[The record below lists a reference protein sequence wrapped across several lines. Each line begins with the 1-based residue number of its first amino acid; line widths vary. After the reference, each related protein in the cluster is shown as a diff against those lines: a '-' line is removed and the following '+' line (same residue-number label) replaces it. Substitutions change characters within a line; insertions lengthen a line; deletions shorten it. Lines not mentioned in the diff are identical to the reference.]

1 MSDGAAPLHSRSHP
15 PHRTQTARRFL
26 PLLLWALLAALAAE
40 VVAHA
45 RYRAD
50 LSAFL
55 PRSPTPMQQLLVQQI
70 SNGPA
75 SHLILIGIDGADPT
89 IRARL
94 SDSLARQLAHEPE
107 FVAVTN
113 GAGNAAEPTR
123 RFAFEHRYVL
133 SPTVTAERF
142 SVAGLHA
149 AIADSLSL
157 LASPAG
163 LLMRGLFQND
173 PTGETF
179 QIIDKLDQ
187 DTPPHQSS
195 GVWSSPDGRR
205 ALLIAQTRASGTD
218 TDAQQ
223 TAIAQIRTAFSK
235 AVAQLGPGGTAGRST
250 AASLA
255 RAAPDAAHELPSLQ
269 LTGPGVFSVQAR
281 ETIKRQ
287 AVRLSIVSTVLI
299 IVLLLCA
306 YRSVPVLLF
315 GLLPVASGALAGVA
329 AVALGFGIVQGI
341 TLGFGITLI
350 GESVDYPVY
359 LFIQSR
365 GGHASAVLWPTIGL
379 GALTSICGFA
389 TLLPSSFPGLA
400 QLGLYSIAGL
410 IVAAAVTRWVL
421 PPLLPSR
428 LSMAD
433 LAPLGEWARQRLAH
447 LHLPLPVAAAL
458 ALACV
463 LVLSTHHSR
472 LWNRDLGALSPIPA
486 ADLELDARMRAQ
498 LGAPD
503 VSNLVLI
510 SAAGEQQALTIAEAA
525 DRRLDA
531 LVASSVIGGYDSPA
545 HYLPSRSTQLA
556 RLASLPD
563 TQQLQSRL
571 RAAVEG
577 LPLQAAALSPFVQQV
592 QAARAAGPIS
602 RSSLQGT
609 SLALAVDALL
619 WQQGGRWQALLPLH
633 PPHTGA
639 TIDIARVRSA
649 LQDIAPGQLL
659 VVNIRAQSD
668 ALYDSY
674 LASVLTLSLWGLVA
688 IVALLALVLRSVA
701 RVMRVIAPL
710 ILAVL
715 LVAATFALLGVR
727 MTILHLIGML
737 LIVAVGSN
745 YALFFDR
752 SAAQADRGGLPRT
765 LASLLVANA
774 STVLGF
780 GVLACSSVPVLNA
793 LGRTVAPGT
802 LLALWLAAL
811 LAPRAVY
818 EYEVPREN

>member
-1 MSDGAAPLHSRSHP
+1 MSDGNAPLHSSAHP
-15 PHRTQTARRFL
+15 PSRAQRTRRFL
-26 PLLLWALLAALAAE
+26 PLLLWALLLALTAE

-75 SHLILIGIDGADPT
+75 SHLILIGIDGVDPVT
-89 IRARL
+89 RSRL
-94 SDSLARQLAHEPE
+94 SDSLSRQLAHEPE

-113 GAGNAAEPTR
+113 GEENAAGPTR
-123 RFAFEHRYVL
+123 RFAFEHRYLL
-133 SPTVTAERF
+133 SSDVTAERF
-142 SVAGLHA
+142 SAAGLHA

-157 LASPAG
+157 MASPAG

-173 PTGETF
+173 PTGETL
-179 QIIDKLDQ
+179 QVIDQLDQ
-187 DTPPHQSS
+187 GTPPHKTS

-205 ALLIAQTRASGTD
+205 ALLIAQTRASGAD
-218 TDAQQ
+218 TDGQQ
-223 TAIAQIRTAFSK
+223 TAIAQIRVAFAR
-235 AVAQLGPGGTAGRST
+235 AVADLGPSGTDVRST
-250 AASLA
+250 AAVLPH
-255 RAAPDAAHELPSLQ
+255 AATGAAAQPAPSLQ

-281 ETIKRQ
+281 DTIKRQ
-287 AVRLSIVSTVLI
+287 AIRLSLVSTSLI
-299 IVLLLCA
+299 IALLLCA
-306 YRSVPVLLF
+306 YRSLPVLLF

-329 AVALGFGIVQGI
+329 AVALGFGVVQGI

-365 GGHASAVLWPTIGL
+365 GGHPAAVLWPTITL

-389 TLLPSSFPGLA
+389 TLLPSNFPGLA

-421 PPLLPSR
+421 PSLLPRR

-447 LHLPLPVAAAL
+447 LHLPLPAGVAV

-463 LVLSTHHSR
+463 AVLITSHSR
-472 LWNRDLGALSPIPA
+472 LWNHDLAALSPIPA

-510 SAAGEQQALTIAEAA
+510 SAAGEQQVLAIAEAA
-525 DRRLDA
+525 DRQLDA
-531 LVASSVIGGYDSPA
+531 LVGSAVIGGYDSPA

-563 TQQLQSRL
+563 AQQLQSRL
-571 RAAVEG
+571 RAATKG

-592 QAARAAGPIS
+592 QAARAAGPIT
-602 RSSLQGT
+602 RASLQGT
-609 SLALAVDALL
+609 SLGLAVDALL
-619 WQQGGRWQALLPLH
+619 WQQAGRWQALLPLH

-639 TIDIARVRSA
+639 DIDIAAVRKA
-649 LQDIAPGQLL
+649 LQGIAPGRLL
-659 VVNIRAQSD
+659 VINTRAQSD
-668 ALYDSY
+668 ALYDRY
-674 LASVLTLSLWGLVA
+674 LATVLRLSLWGLVA
-688 IVALLALVLRSVA
+688 IVALLAFMLRSPA

-710 ILAVL
+710 LLAVL
-715 LVAATFALLGVR
+715 LVAATFALLGVP

-752 SAAQADRGGLPRT
+752 SAAQADRGALPRT

-774 STVLGF
+774 CTVLGF
-780 GVLACSSVPVLNA
+780 AVLAFSSVPVLSA
-793 LGRTVAPGT
+793 LGRTVAPGA

-811 LAPRAVY
+811 WAPRAL
-818 EYEVPREN
+818 YEVPHVS